1 MKHII
6 SNSTINAAKK
16 RGGFT
21 LIEILVAVAIMAV
34 LLTVILVPL
43 RLGFETTA
51 IGKSRSD
58 VQQQA
63 ELVLTQIGN
72 DLRKSQ
78 FVYANSRIP
87 GISDGSDTVSPCSSP
102 AYPEGANNVN
112 NDWQFRP
119 YVISD
124 NANDNKSTSPST
136 YGVCS
141 TISNGTSGVR
151 GWNNLSRIDMLQQR
165 RSSNGTT
172 LNSSVGQDF
181 IVTYYTRR
189 FDLTK
194 PFDIIDNPI
203 VLFRAQIPFRERN
216 QGDGPGQ
223 QWISPKTGV
232 ANAEIDWTRYP
243 ARIGS
248 CTTPLNSQFLWITHN
263 YFGEADLQP
272 LTDDT
277 TSSGT
282 TFVVPGAHTL
292 VTPRDMSLVAP
303 RASLG
308 GSEAYVPELSF
319 QEASSDGK
327 RVDRVTV
334 TMTLAQYDS
343 SGAGLTNG
351 QAAAQRVK
359 VSRTFDLP
367 NAGCGVK

>member
-1 MKHII
+1 MKHIN
-6 SNSTINAAKK
+6 SNSSMNAAKK

-51 IGKSRSD
+51 VGKSRAD

-78 FVYANSRIP
+78 FVFANSRLP
-87 GISDGSDTVSPCSSP
+87 GISDGSDTISPCSSP
-102 AYPEGANNVN
+102 AYPQGTAADR
-112 NDWQFRP
+112 DWQFRP

-124 NANDNKSTSPST
+124 NSADTASTGPGN

-141 TISNGTSGVR
+141 TLSNGSNGVR
-151 GWNNLSRIDMLQQR
+151 AWNNLSRIDMLQQR
-165 RSSNGTT
+165 RNDNGTT

-181 IVTYYTRR
+181 IVSYYPRR
-189 FDLTK
+189 FDLNK

-203 VLFRAQIPFRERN
+203 VLFRAQIPFRERD
-216 QGDGPGQ
+216 QDGNPVQ
-223 QWISPKTGV
+223 PVGV
-232 ANAEIDWTRYP
+232 PNAETDWTRYP
-243 ARIGS
+243 PQIGS
-248 CTTPLNSQFLWITHN
+248 CATPLTQQFRWITHN

-272 LTDDT
+272 LTGDT
-277 TSSGT
+277 SVRTLPGGGQT
-282 TFVVPGAHTL
+282 VVVPGAHTL

-303 RASLG
+303 HASLG

-327 RVDRVTV
+327 RVDQVTI

-359 VSRTFDLP
+359 VSRTIDLP